1 VSVHQLNRMATIHA
15 TDVPVDRIATRKAA
29 EHAAASLVPVLAM
42 SVETGATFMLVKGK
56 AVAYMATER
65 RMQ

>member
-15 TDVPVDRIATRKAA
+15 TDVPVDGIATRKAA
-29 EHAAASLVPVLAM
+29 RREADAFVPVLAM
-42 SVETGATFMLVKGK
+42 ATETGATFMIVKNK
-56 AVAYMATER
+56 AVAYLATER